1 MSTLRAT
8 AGFTISDYLNR
19 ERDSLEKH
27 EYRDGE
33 ILAMSGGSARHSL
46 ISANVIRELGNRLK
60 GKPCRVYDSNLRI
73 RIPRSVLYTYPDASV
88 VCDAPQVDPDDPL
101 KETVINPTVVVEI
114 LSPSTEAYDRGE
126 KFGRYRQLDS
136 LKQYV
141 LVSQSMPRIEL
152 FLRHGDGA
160 WLFTA
165 FSGVEAT
172 ADLASLRI
180 TLALSEVYAG
190 VDFSEE
196 LGSAEQ
202 RT

>member
-126 KFGRYRQLDS
+126 ICSGFAVDAADRAVPAARRRRLAVHRVLGGGGDS
-136 LKQYV
+136 
-141 LVSQSMPRIEL
+141 
-152 FLRHGDGA
+152 G
-160 WLFTA
+160 
-165 FSGVEAT
+165 SGQPPNHAGVVG
-172 ADLASLRI
+172 SLR
-180 TLALSEVYAG
+180 
-190 VDFSEE
+190 
-196 LGSAEQ
+196 
-202 RT
+202 RC

>member
-1 MSTLRAT
+1 
-8 AGFTISDYLNR
+8 
-19 ERDSLEKH
+19 
-27 EYRDGE
+27 
-33 ILAMSGGSARHSL
+33 
-46 ISANVIRELGNRLK
+46 
-60 GKPCRVYDSNLRI
+60 
-73 RIPRSVLYTYPDASV
+73 
-88 VCDAPQVDPDDPL
+88 
-101 KETVINPTVVVEI
+101 VVVEI

>member
-8 AGFTISDYLNR
+8 TGLTIAQYLDR

-46 ISANVIRELGNRLK
+46 ITANVIGELRDRLK
-60 GKPCRVYDSNLRI
+60 GKPCRVYASNLRV
-73 RIPRSVLYTYPDASV
+73 RIPKSVLYTYPDASV

-101 KETVINPTVVVEI
+101 RETVINPTI

-126 KFGRYRQLDS
+126 KFSRYRQLDS
-136 LKQYV
+136 LKQYI
-141 LVSQSMPRIEL
+141 LVSQAMPRVEL
-152 FLRHGDGA
+152 FLRRGDGA

-165 FSGVEAT
+165 FAGTEAN
-172 ADLASLRI
+172 AQLPSLGI
-180 TLALSEVYAG
+180 TLTLAEIYAG
-190 VDFSEE
+190 VDFSEPANE
-196 LGSAEQ
+196 LGGSAK
-202 RT
+202 R